1 MNWDSIK
8 SILKLS
14 ITLICGCSKGLYTST
29 KGCIDPF
36 SYYMMSSGRSILA
49 SSLLYSIML
58 CFIIIFVN
66 DRCPRL
72 GASALYL
79 CFTLRPAIFN
89 SLRPVTIGSG
99 RTASRSKLNSYVR
112 TLSESKSNIFLCNLQ
127 TFRNFFTR
135 KNNSVR

>member
-14 ITLICGCSKGLYTST
+14 IPLICGCSKGLYTST

-66 DRCPRL
+66 DRCPGL

-89 SLRPVTIGSG
+89 SLRPVTVGSG
-99 RTASRSKLNSYVR
+99 RVELTCETCITVI
-112 TLSESKSNIFLCNLQ
+112 TI
-127 TFRNFFTR
+127 
-135 KNNSVR
+135 SVITVFS

>member
-14 ITLICGCSKGLYTST
+14 IPLICGCSKGLYTST

-66 DRCPRL
+66 YRCPGL

-89 SLRPVTIGSG
+89 SLRPVTVGSG
-99 RTASRSKLNSYVR
+99 RVELTCETCITVI
-112 TLSESKSNIFLCNLQ
+112 TI
-127 TFRNFFTR
+127 
-135 KNNSVR
+135 SVITVFS